1 MPATATAS
9 RSVNDLG
16 AKASARDGRPALSVM
31 DSFRTMLATTAK
43 MVRTRLEIIS
53 TEIEEQR
60 EWLQSL
66 LLLAVAGLFFLS
78 MGFLLV
84 TLFVVALF
92 WESHPVAVLG
102 GFSALYLG
110 VGIWAAL
117 TFRAKLRERPKM
129 FAATTGELAKDE
141 AQLNTAR

>member
-1 MPATATAS
+1 MPAAATAS
-9 RSVNDLG
+9 RNINDLG
-16 AKASARDGRPALSVM
+16 SKAAARDSRPTLSVM

-66 LLLAVAGLFFLS
+66 MLLAVAALFFLC
-78 MGFLLV
+78 MGFVVV

-117 TFRAKLRERPKM
+117 TFRAKLKDRPKV

-141 AQLNTAR
+141 AQLNSAQ